1 MLCENTS
8 GASCAA
14 KAARE
19 LGQLSFAMDDLR
31 LFLDTHPEDKA
42 ALAASDE
49 VRMRRDAAVKQYE
62 RLVGPVNFYQA
73 GGTRTWNWLRTPWPW
88 EWEGSN
94 DVEL

>member
-1 MLCENTS
+1 MRCNGTS
-8 GASCAA
+8 DGSCAA

-19 LGQLSFAMDDLR
+19 LGQLSFAMDELR

-49 VRMRRDAAVKQYE
+49 VRMRRNAAVKQYE
-62 RLVGPVNFYQA
+62 RLVGPVNFYDA

-88 EWEGSN
+88 EWGEDSY
-94 DVEL
+94 VEL